1 MGRRG
6 LLHDF
11 EIFANF
17 RTAFVSSS
25 SAGQLHEILAHIEDL
40 EAINSWM
47 ARADLA
53 QAYHEPQRSTSDI

>member
-1 MGRRG
+1 MT
-6 LLHDF
+6 L
-11 EIFANF
+11 A
-17 RTAFVSSS
+17 TT
-25 SAGQLHEILAHIEDL
+25 AGQLHEILAHIEDL

>member
-1 MGRRG
+1 MTRAT
-6 LLHDF
+6 L
-11 EIFANF
+11 
-17 RTAFVSSS
+17 TTVYC
-25 SAGQLHEILAHIEDL
+25 AGQLHEILAHIEDL